1 MKKMTTWEKIL
12 DIAALLTILFSIVFK
27 ILYGVKDTDTLVIL
41 AFVGILLFVI
51 FLVASFFPVDWRM
64 TEKQKA
70 RIKDMEVYQV
80 KYRKIM
86 VIITFIFSIFSTS
99 LIIIC
104 VQ

>member
-27 ILYGVKDTDTLVIL
+27 FLYGVKDTDTLVIL